1 MSGVAPGTHFQ
12 RVACLAPGLCRRL
25 PCSVFFLLP
34 LLIALLLLT
43 ATVQAAEIS
52 VRNPQLTASD
62 EGYQL
67 SADFSIVFNRR
78 LEEVVNKGVVLYFV
92 ADFEL
97 FRPRWY
103 WLDEQ
108 IVSRSRTFQLS
119 YHALTRQYRLS
130 TGLLHQSF
138 YTLDE
143 AVRVMSQLRNWQVL
157 DKDEVRHGLRYQA
170 SLRLRLDIS
179 QMPKTFQV
187 SALSSRD
194 WNLVSDWQH
203 WSFPP
208 GNPKAA
214 DAEADSGT
222 SREGGHLPGL
232 KVAPALVTP
241 PLSPAAVESAP

>member
-1 MSGVAPGTHFQ
+1 MRHPK
-12 RVACLAPGLCRRL
+12 L
-25 PCSVFFLLP
+25 PR
-34 LLIALLLLT
+34 LLLL
-43 ATVQAAEIS
+43 AGAIA
-52 VRNPQLTASD
+52 LTGCTESSSD
-62 EGYQL
+62 DAPKPDY
-67 SADFSIVFNRR
+67 R
-78 LEEVVNKGVVLYFV
+78 LAILHIN
-92 ADFEL
+92 DHHSN
-97 FRPRWY
+97 
-103 WLDEQ
+103 LDE
-108 IVSRSRTFQLS
+108 S
-119 YHALTRQYRLS
+119 
-130 TGLLHQSF
+130 
-138 YTLDE
+138 D
-143 AVRVMSQLRNWQVL
+143 
-157 DKDEVRHGLRYQA
+157 A